1 MLGELRKVIPSFL
14 ERVDLEDRGV
24 VWSQYLENSREDT
37 RDVVE
42 ALLPEGTSIDPAP
55 VVRLVD
61 FDPEG
66 ENKMIAS
73 MMYAHTNLPEE
84 QLQRRV
90 SAMNT
95 EDKMAIVRAYVGDRT
110 NRRHKPGRAL
120 ERPFYRFD
128 VLVDYGAFRD
138 LQRHRMLTMEWQP
151 LSPTHGYTRPE
162 LVDAAGMTRAFDE
175 VMERSASLYDA
186 LLEDFPDQAS
196 YAVSLAYKIRFNV
209 NINARSAMHL
219 IELRTTPQG
228 HPSYREVGQ
237 EMYRLIKEEA
247 GHHLV
252 AEMMKF
258 VDLTDETDLERL
270 ASERRA
276 EQKRGSSPQ

>member
-1 MLGELRKVIPSFL
+1 MIPSFL

-24 VWSQYLENSREDT
+24 VWSEYIENTREDT
-37 RDVVE
+37 KDVVHS
-42 ALLPEGTSIDPAP
+42 LLQEGTPIDPSP
-55 VVRLVD
+55 VVKLVD
-61 FDPEG
+61 FDPDG
-66 ENKMIAS
+66 ESKMLAS
-73 MMYAHTNLPEE
+73 MMYQHSNLPEE

-90 SAMNT
+90 AGMNT
-95 EDKMAIVRAYVGDRT
+95 EDKLAIVRAYVGDRS

-151 LSPTHGYTRPE
+151 LSPTHGYTRPPLIE
-162 LVDAAGMTRAFDE
+162 AAGMTGAFDE
-175 VMERSASLYDA
+175 VMERSALLYA
-186 LLEDFPDQAS
+186 LLLDDFTDQAS
-196 YAVSLAYKIRFNV
+196 YAVSLAYKIRFNM

-237 EMYRLIKEEA
+237 EMFRLIKEEA

-252 AEMMKF
+252 SEMMKF

-276 EQKRGSSPQ
+276 EEKRQTSS